1 MGLDMY
7 LSKAKRIGE
16 VNLTELSVLN
26 EYFSYISRPSKYR
39 DTSMQQWNG
48 LDMKDVN
55 LDLVKDYI
63 PEYKKRYAEW
73 DNEKKYGNM
82 SLFQSVGYWRKANQI
97 HNWFVGN
104 VQDGVDDCGKY
115 EVTEDKLTALLNTCE
130 RVLENS
136 KLISGKIC
144 NGQILKNRKW
154 QDVIEDGLVIENPA
168 TAMVYL
174 PTCSGFFYGS
184 TEYDEY
190 YYNDVKETVDIIEK
204 VLSETD
210 FEHEIVMYQA
220 SW

>member
-7 LSKAKRIGE
+7 LSKVKRIRE
-16 VNLTELSVLN
+16 ANLNELSALN
-26 EYFSYISRPSKYR
+26 EYFSYISRPNKYR
-39 DTSMQQWNG
+39 ETTMKEWNG

-55 LDLVKDYI
+55 LDLVEDYI
-63 PEYKKRYAEW
+63 PECKTRYSVW
-73 DNEKKYGNM
+73 DTEKKYGHM
-82 SLFQSVGYWRKANQI
+82 SLFQNIGYWRKSNQI

-104 VQDGVDDCGKY
+104 VQDGADDCGQY
-115 EVTEDKLTALLNTCE
+115 EVTEDKLTNLLNTCKK
-130 RVLENS
+130 VLENS
-136 KLISGKIC
+136 KLVPGKIS
-144 NGQILKNRKW
+144 NGQILKDGKW
-154 QDVIEDGLVIENPA
+154 QDIIEEGLVIENPA

-190 YYNDVKETVDIIEK
+190 YYNDVKETVDILER
-204 VLSETD
+204 VLTTTD